1 MRLIGFL
8 PANFFSF
15 VLSALCCDGS
25 VGYPRIA
32 GLNEIVTLEVPEM
45 FTVGALGLFAALSF
59 GSGLH

>member
-1 MRLIGFL
+1 MGFF

-15 VLSALCCDGS
+15 VLRALCRDGS

-32 GLNEIVTLEVPEM
+32 GLNEIVTLELPVTL
-45 FTVGALGLFAALSF
+45 TVGGFGLSAALSF